1 MDQQNNCDELQQ
13 KEILLKTEI
22 IDKGY
27 DTEKFISFME
37 QQKENG
43 GQDIDMWTY
52 QELIQAIA
60 SFQQLS
66 SQQLDQQFQANFSD
80 RKSDIEDKNLQY
92 VVQQQEN
99 SYQKIENQNKEQE
112 QLLNSELNII
122 SDQSKIHLCKVQDK
136 KQILKSDEIN
146 VFITKYQRISGG
158 IFTSSYYSYTVQT
171 DPIGWNVQR
180 RYSDFLW
187 LRELLCKIYPGK
199 SIAPIPKKSV
209 LKNEN
214 ELYLHKRMKFLE
226 NFLKSIFKCEL
237 LRHDK
242 WFFAFLSSKDEKDF
256 KQIQKLSTQVQ
267 KVTKLEQI
275 ISIDG
280 KIQLENNENLSAYNL
295 EATQLINSV
304 DICYKKLRKES
315 KQLLLDFDQ
324 LSNTIFNMGSTCA
337 ELYQLSNKFN
347 QSIPQGKIQKLD
359 ILYISMNNMLV
370 QWGNNLTAQIKIVQ
384 EELCYFFKFHH
395 HSILVLKEFMKL
407 KDQAQQ
413 EYDKFKSK
421 LELKKNK
428 LFTTQDFN
436 KWEIPA
442 IQLKALQ
449 DSNLTQNKEI
459 SFQIMLPQETE
470 IQEDLKN
477 FLSYYNIQSNVE
489 VTRLLENTVSEFS
502 KHFTTFC
509 SLQKEQIAEQ
519 KLIWD
524 QSIVNLTNLQYPKE
538 LIKKST

>member
-99 SYQKIENQNKEQE
+99 SQQKIENQNKEQE

-122 SDQSKIHLCKVQDK
+122 SNQSKIHLCKVQDK

-171 DPIGWNVQR
+171 DPIGWTVQR

-214 ELYLHKRMKFLE
+214 ELYLQKRMKFLD

-280 KIQLENNENLSAYNL
+280 KIQLENNENLIAYNL

-304 DICYKKLRKES
+304 DICYKKLRKDS

-347 QSIPQGKIQKLD
+347 QSIPQGKISKLD

-395 HSILVLKEFMKL
+395 HSILVLKEFMKQ

-413 EYDKFKSK
+413 EYERFSTR

-436 KWEIPA
+436 RWEIPA

-477 FLSYYNIQSNVE
+477 FLSYYNSQSNVE